1 MTMKLRNKHIVVA
14 VCGGIAAYKSATL
27 VRELQRL
34 GAQVRVAMSES
45 ATSFVTPLT
54 FQGLSG
60 YPVHVKD
67 GDQIDPNGMDHI
79 ALARWSDLIIVAP
92 ATANMIAKLTHGVA
106 DSFISTLC
114 LAHNGQLAIAPAMNQ
129 AMWNNQVTKQNISL
143 LEERGVVVL
152 GPAQGVQACGEV
164 GPGRMLEPTEL
175 AMQCSKLFEN
185 IEFNNRKIVITAGPT
200 VEPIDPV
207 RFVSNRSSGKM
218 GYAIADAAIEA
229 GAEVTVVS
237 GPTHLEKNP
246 RVHYVDVETAQ
257 QMHAA
262 TLEQLVNADI
272 FIAAAAV
279 ADYTPAN
286 PAGQKIK
293 KDSEEQTILLKKTK
307 DILQEA
313 KAIYPDVY
321 CVGFAA
327 ETESL
332 TRNALSKLNKKSL
345 DMVIANQVGLTDQGF
360 DSDYNAVEIFWEDNQ
375 LPIERI
381 RKTAL
386 AKKIVKQISLNLKRN
401 QDNVTYIRSK

>member
-386 AKKIVKQISLNLKRN
+386 AKKIVKQISLNLKRSK
-401 QDNVTYIRSK
+401 DNVTYIRSK